1 MTQTIEFLLM
11 TASRSIGGEV
21 VGLEDWNTGNPWK
34 STETGR
40 SRLCL
45 EKAIGP
51 LGVRVGGQGAEL
63 QLWLPSPE
71 KSNL

>member
-1 MTQTIEFLLM
+1 MEHIFFEGSLVPWAIVQPSKKMTQTIEFLLM

-40 SRLCL
+40 SRL
-45 EKAIGP
+45 
-51 LGVRVGGQGAEL
+51 
-63 QLWLPSPE
+63 S
-71 KSNL
+71 